1 MNVTTDAA
9 GVAYLL
15 LTTKETAD
23 MIGMSVPWLERD
35 RWSGEGKAPP
45 YVKLGRK
52 VRYKRSDVMKWL
64 EQLTSDNSAQTPN
77 LR

>member
-1 MNVTTDAA
+1 MNLTTDAA
-9 GVAYLL
+9 GIAYLL
-15 LTTKETAD
+15 LTTEETAD
-23 MIGMSVPWLERD
+23 MIGMSAHWLERD

-64 EQLTSDNSAQTPN
+64 ESLGQEDVA
-77 LR
+77 

>member
-1 MNVTTDAA
+1 MNLTTDAE
-9 GVAYLL
+9 GISCLL
-15 LTTKETAD
+15 LTTEETAE
-23 MIGMSVPWLERD
+23 MIGMSVHWLERD

-64 EQLTSDNSAQTPN
+64 ESLGQEDVA
-77 LR
+77 

>member
-1 MNVTTDAA
+1 MNLTTDAA
-9 GVAYLL
+9 GIAYLL
-15 LTTKETAD
+15 LTTEETAD
-23 MIGMSVPWLERD
+23 MIGMSVHWLERD

-64 EQLTSDNSAQTPN
+64 ESLGQEDVA
-77 LR
+77 

>member
-1 MNVTTDAA
+1 MNATTDAA
-9 GVAYLL
+9 GVACLL

-64 EQLTSDNSAQTPN
+64 ESLGQEDVA
-77 LR
+77 

>member
-64 EQLTSDNSAQTPN
+64 ESLGQEDVA
-77 LR
+77 

>member
-1 MNVTTDAA
+1 MNLTTDAA
-9 GVAYLL
+9 GIAYLL
-15 LTTKETAD
+15 LTTEETAD

-64 EQLTSDNSAQTPN
+64 ESLGQEDVA
-77 LR
+77 

>member
-9 GVAYLL
+9 GVAFLL

-64 EQLTSDNSAQTPN
+64 ESLGQEDVA
-77 LR
+77 